1 MLYDKVE
8 LLVQSPYVGDFG
20 NVEPPVCKGELHQD
34 GGLVLLNLH
43 YGLHEV
49 TLSLFQRLCVCV
61 CVCARARA

>member
-1 MLYDKVE
+1 M
-8 LLVQSPYVGDFG
+8 VGTCLGFTHALQ
-20 NVEPPVCKGELHQD
+20 VTFRLPLRLHQD

-61 CVCARARA
+61 CVCVCVRARARMSE